1 MSDSHDHGDHA
12 GHHHGEAGHGHSA
25 PARFG
30 TAFAIGIALNMAYVA
45 IEAAFGVASN
55 SLALLADA
63 GHNLSDVLGLAV
75 SWAAAVLSMR
85 PPSRRFTY
93 GLRGSSILAALFNS
107 GFLLL
112 TFGAIGWESL
122 QRLFHPQPV
131 VAVTVMIVAAAGL
144 VVNGVTAWLFASGRK
159 GDLNIRGAFLHMAS
173 DAVVSAG
180 VVAAGLVIVVTG
192 WLWLD
197 PLVSLVVAAVVVGE
211 TWGLM
216 RESLAMSLAAVPSE
230 IAPAEVKGFLTNGTG
245 VSAVHDLHIWPMST
259 TEVAMTAHL
268 VMPGGHPGDEV
279 LFRVESE
286 LQKRFGIGHDP
297 RALERP
303 APRREPSIAAGLQ
316 SLSPGL

>member
-1 MSDSHDHGDHA
+1 MSHDHEREHA
-12 GHHHGEAGHGHSA
+12 RTH
-25 PARFG
+25 FG
-30 TAFAIGIALNMAYVA
+30 RAFAIGIALNTAYVV
-45 IEAAFGVASN
+45 IEAIYGVASN

-75 SWAAAVLSMR
+75 AWGAAVLTLR
-85 PPSRRFTY
+85 PPSQRYTY
-93 GLRGSSILAALFNS
+93 GLRGSSILAALFNAT
-107 GFLLL
+107 FLLL
-112 TFGAIGWESL
+112 TFGAIGWEAI
-122 QRLFHPQPV
+122 QRLFQPQPV
-131 VAVTVMIVAAAGL
+131 GGVTVMIVAAAGIL
-144 VVNGVTAWLFASGRK
+144 VNGVTAWLFASGRK
-159 GDLNIRGAFLHMAS
+159 GDLNIRAAFVHMAS

-279 LFRVESE
+279 LFGVESE
-286 LQKRFGIGHDP
+286 LQKRFGIGHVTLQVETGQLDCP
-297 RALERP
+297 L
-303 APRREPSIAAGLQ
+303 APDELV
-316 SLSPGL
+316 

>member
-1 MSDSHDHGDHA
+1 LNDSHDHGDHA
-12 GHHHGEAGHGHSA
+12 GHHHGEAGHVHAA
-25 PARFG
+25 PASFG

-63 GHNLSDVLGLAV
+63 GHNLSDVFGLAV

-93 GLRGSSILAALFNS
+93 GLKGSSILAALFNS

-131 VAVTVMIVAAAGL
+131 VAVTVMIVATAGI

-180 VVAAGLVIVVTG
+180 VVVAGLVVLLTG
-192 WLWLD
+192 WLWID
-197 PLVSLVVAAVVVGE
+197 PAIGLIVAGVVVWE
-211 TWGLM
+211 TWGLL
-216 RESLAMSLAAVPSE
+216 RDSLAMSLSAVPAAIE
-230 IAPAEVKGFLTNGTG
+230 PARLPD
-245 VSAVHDLHIWPMST
+245 S
-259 TEVAMTAHL
+259 
-268 VMPGGHPGDEV
+268 
-279 LFRVESE
+279 
-286 LQKRFGIGHDP
+286 
-297 RALERP
+297 
-303 APRREPSIAAGLQ
+303 
-316 SLSPGL
+316 